1 MAVPEPKSWNSYP
14 VHVVVDKYNKSVDLA
29 EAAARKSEE
38 AAIAF
43 RASIYTP
50 PKISVQWQ
58 TLAAPNLPP
67 VPDMPVLPDVQ
78 FEEPGATPASLDI
91 SFGDVQID
99 DINLEIPTLDFGTAP
114 NLVIGSAPA
123 MPSIRDVAV
132 PDAPQVSLPDVPQ
145 FLQLQTVAFGGVNLR
160 EEWLDKL
167 GDVPELTLVE
177 PVPFDHTIGSEYA
190 SQLLD
195 GLKAALN
202 ARIHGG
208 TGLAPAVEQ
217 KIWDRA
223 RDRETQIALAKERDV
238 LRGAEALGF
247 ALPSG
252 VLAAQLADARRE
264 YHDKLSSMS
273 RDIAIKQAELEQE
286 NIKASIQMA
295 ITLES
300 TLIDSHHK
308 YEQLAFE
315 AAKVTV
321 EQSISVINARI
332 EQFKALLQGYQAYAS
347 TYDTLVKAELSKVEV
362 FKALLSAEET
372 KANINKSLVERYK
385 AEIEGR
391 MAAVEIYKARVGAA
405 QTMVELEKTRIQAG
419 AEQVKAFVA
428 TVNAEVSKADLYKTR
443 VSAETA
449 KVDAVEA
456 VARAYGAKVGAQAEK
471 ARIEVAKV
479 QAQVAAKGLEWD
491 GWKARLSASVARV
504 EAGAKASGM
513 LVDGYKVGAAASE
526 AQAMSIMRRWE
537 ADIKQY
543 EASQNLAMQAAKANM
558 DSVMHTNDAK
568 LRASEIAMTTSSQ
581 QVASAWSMVSAS
593 AQIDAGSRS
602 TDSVSYNYSGDVSS
616 DVSPRT

>member
-1 MAVPEPKSWNSYP
+1 MAINTTYLDRSAFP
-14 VHVVVDKYNKSVDLA
+14 VQVVVDKYLKSVELA

-38 AAIAF
+38 AAVTF
-43 RASIYTP
+43 RNSIYKP
-50 PKISVQWQ
+50 PQISVQWQ

-67 VPDMPVLPDVQ
+67 VPDMPELPNVQ
-78 FEEPGATPASLDI
+78 FEEPGAPPASLDI

-99 DINLEIPTLDFGTAP
+99 DINLKIPELNFGAAP
-114 NLVIGSAPA
+114 DLVIGSAPA
-123 MPSIRDVAV
+123 LPSIRDVDV

-167 GDVPELTLVE
+167 GDIPELTLVE

-208 TGLAPAVEQ
+208 TGLDPTVEQ

-223 RDRETQIALAKERDV
+223 RDRETQIALTKERDV

-252 VLAAQLADARRE
+252 VLAAQLADVRRE
-264 YHDKLSSMS
+264 YHDKLSSLS

-300 TLIDSHHK
+300 TLIDNHYK

-315 AAKVTV
+315 AAKVTA

-347 TYDTLVKAELSKVEV
+347 TYDTLIKAELSKVEV

-479 QAQVAAKGLEWD
+479 QAQVAAKSLEWD
-491 GWKARLSASVARV
+491 GWKAKLAASVARV
-504 EAGAKASGM
+504 EAAAKASGM

-558 DSVMHTNDAK
+558 DAVMHTNDAK
-568 LRASEIAMTTSSQ
+568 LRAAEIAMTTSSQ

-593 AQIDAGSRS
+593 AQIDAGSRES
-602 TDSVSYNYSGDVSS
+602 ISYNYSGDVSS